1 MTMHAQEAFAVSD
14 LTPRTTDSGATPG
27 RIDTSK
33 PHSARFWNYFVG
45 GKDNYEVDREIGDH
59 IKEIFPGLVDV
70 AVTSRAFLGRAV
82 RHLAGERGIRQF
94 LDVGTGLPT
103 ADNTHEVA
111 QRVAPDS
118 RVVYV
123 DNDPIVL
130 AHANALLT
138 STPEGRTAY
147 LDADL
152 YDPEAV
158 LEAAAGTL
166 DLSRPVALMILN
178 TLGHVADHSLA
189 RDLVRRLMAGLPSGS
204 HLVISDSTATSE
216 GMIAA
221 SEAYNASGAVPYY
234 VRSVEEI
241 TGFFDGLELVD
252 PGIVQVTKWR
262 PEPGDSANPAVSV
275 DAYGGV
281 GRKP

>member
-1 MTMHAQEAFAVSD
+1 M
-14 LTPRTTDSGATPG
+14 PDSPSPSAAPSATPG

-45 GKDNYEVDREIGDH
+45 GKDNYEVDREIGDE

-70 AVTSRAFLGRAV
+70 AVTSRHFLGRAV
-82 RHLAGERGIRQF
+82 RHLAVDVGIRQF

-118 RVVYV
+118 RIVYV
-123 DNDPIVL
+123 DNDPVVL
-130 AHANALLT
+130 AHAHALLT
-138 STPEGRTAY
+138 STREGRTAY

-158 LEAAAGTL
+158 LGAAAQTL

-178 TLGHVADHSLA
+178 TLGHVADHEEA
-189 RDLVRRLMAGLPSGS
+189 RGLVRRLMAGLPSGS

-221 SEAYNASGAVPYY
+221 SEAYNASGAVPYH
-234 VRSVEEI
+234 VRSVDEI
-241 TGFFDGLELVD
+241 GAFFEGLELVE

-262 PEPGDSANPAVSV
+262 PDAADPANLAADV
-275 DAYGGV
+275 DAYCGV

>member
-1 MTMHAQEAFAVSD
+1 MPD
-14 LTPRTTDSGATPG
+14 DSLLA

-45 GKDNYEVDREIGDH
+45 GKDHYEVDREIGDQ
-59 IKEIFPGLVDV
+59 IKSIFPGLVDV
-70 AVTSRAFLGRAV
+70 AVTSRRFLGRAV
-82 RHLAGERGIRQF
+82 RYLAGEQRVRQF

-111 QRVAPDS
+111 QHVAPDA
-118 RVVYV
+118 RIVYV

-130 AHANALLT
+130 AHASALLT
-138 STPEGRTAY
+138 SMPEGRTAY

-152 YDPEAV
+152 YDPDAV

-166 DLSRPVALMILN
+166 DLSRPVGLMILN
-178 TLGHVADHSLA
+178 TLGHVAEYERA
-189 RDLVRRLMAGLPSGS
+189 RELVRRLMAGLPAGS
-204 HLVISDSTATSE
+204 HLVISDSTASE

-234 VRSVEEI
+234 VRQVAEI
-241 TGFFDGLELVD
+241 AGFFDGLELVE
-252 PGIVQVTKWR
+252 PGVVRVPEWR
-262 PEPGDSANPAVSV
+262 PGPSEGGHAGAV
-275 DAYGGV
+275 DAYCGV
-281 GRKP
+281 GRKS

>member
-1 MTMHAQEAFAVSD
+1 M
-14 LTPRTTDSGATPG
+14 PDSLSQNAAASATRG

-45 GKDNYEVDREIGDH
+45 GKDNYEVDREIGGE
-59 IKEIFPGLVDV
+59 IKKIFPGLVDV
-70 AVTSRAFLGRAV
+70 ALTSRHFLGRAV
-82 RHLAGERGIRQF
+82 RHLAVDGGVRQF

-118 RVVYV
+118 RIVYV
-123 DNDPIVL
+123 DNDPVVL
-130 AHANALLT
+130 AHAHALLT
-138 STPEGRTAY
+138 STREGRTAY

-152 YDPEAV
+152 YAPEAV
-158 LEAAAGTL
+158 LEAAAETL

-178 TLGHVADHSLA
+178 TLGHVADYEQA
-189 RDLVRRLMAGLPSGS
+189 RELVRRLMAGLPSGS

-221 SEAYNASGAVPYY
+221 SDAYNASGAVPYFL
-234 VRSVEEI
+234 RSVDEI
-241 TGFFDGLELVD
+241 AGFFEGLELVE
-252 PGIVQVTKWR
+252 PGIVPVTKWR
-262 PEPGDSANPAVSV
+262 PDAGDSANFAVDV
-275 DAYGGV
+275 DAYCGV

>member
-1 MTMHAQEAFAVSD
+1 MSD
-14 LTPRTTDSGATPG
+14 SNSQATASAGMPVG
-27 RIDTSK
+27 IDTSK

-70 AVTSRAFLGRAV
+70 AVTSRHFLGRAV
-82 RHLAGERGIRQF
+82 RHLAGEQGIRQF
-94 LDVGTGLPT
+94 LDIGTGLPT

-111 QRVAPDS
+111 QRVAPDA
-118 RVVYV
+118 RIVYV

-138 STPEGRTAY
+138 STPEGKTAY

-152 YDPEAV
+152 YDPDAV
-158 LEAAAGTL
+158 LEAAGTL

-178 TLGHVADHSLA
+178 TLGHVADYEQA

-221 SEAYNASGAVPYY
+221 SAAYNASGAVPYH
-234 VRSVEEI
+234 VRGIEEI
-241 TGFFDGLELVD
+241 AGFFDGLELVD
-252 PGIVQVTKWR
+252 PGVVQVTRWR
-262 PEPGDSANPAVSV
+262 PEPSDSANPADPAVSV
-275 DAYGGV
+275 DAYCGV

>member
-1 MTMHAQEAFAVSD
+1 VPHT
-14 LTPRTTDSGATPG
+14 

-70 AVTSRAFLGRAV
+70 AVTSRRFLGRAV
-82 RHLAGERGIRQF
+82 RHLAGERGVRQF
-94 LDVGTGLPT
+94 LDIGTGLPT

-111 QRVAPDS
+111 QRVAPDA
-118 RVVYV
+118 RIVYV

-130 AHANALLT
+130 AHAHALLT
-138 STPEGRTAY
+138 SAPEGRTAY
-147 LDADL
+147 VDADL
-152 YDPEAV
+152 YDPESV
-158 LEAAAGTL
+158 LRAAAETL

-178 TLGHVADHSLA
+178 TLGHVADHA
-189 RDLVRRLMAGLPSGS
+189 QAVGLVQRLMAGLAPGS
-204 HLVISDSTATSE
+204 YLVISDSTATSE

-221 SEAYNASGAVPYY
+221 SEAYNSSGAVPYY
-234 VRSVEEI
+234 VRGVEEI
-241 TGFFDGLELVD
+241 AAFFDGLELVE
-252 PGIVQVTKWR
+252 PGVVPVTEWR
-262 PEPGDSANPAVSV
+262 PQESAPARV

-281 GRKP
+281 GRKL

>member
-1 MTMHAQEAFAVSD
+1 MSD
-14 LTPRTTDSGATPG
+14 PTSQTTATAGTPG

-70 AVTSRAFLGRAV
+70 AVASRHFLGRAV
-82 RHLAGERGIRQF
+82 RHLAEERGIRQF

-103 ADNTHEVA
+103 ADNTHQVA
-111 QRVAPDS
+111 QSVAPDA
-118 RVVYV
+118 RIVYV
-123 DNDPIVL
+123 DNDPVVL
-130 AHANALLT
+130 AHAHALLT
-138 STPEGRTAY
+138 STAEGRTAY

-178 TLGHVADHSLA
+178 TLGHVGDYAQA

-221 SEAYNASGAVPYY
+221 SEAYNASGAVPYH
-234 VRSVEEI
+234 VRAVEEI
-241 TGFFDGLELVD
+241 GGLFDGLELVE

-262 PEPGDSANPAVSV
+262 AHPDDSANFTAV
-275 DAYGGV
+275 DAYCGV

>member
-1 MTMHAQEAFAVSD
+1 MSEPHPLIHAAAETRA
-14 LTPRTTDSGATPG
+14 

-45 GKDNYEVDREIGDH
+45 GKDHYEVDREIGDH

-70 AVTSRAFLGRAV
+70 AVTSRHFLGRAV
-82 RHLAGERGIRQF
+82 RHLAGETGIRQF

-111 QRVAPDS
+111 QRVAPDA
-118 RVVYV
+118 RIVYV

-130 AHANALLT
+130 AHAKALLT
-138 STPEGRTAY
+138 STREGRTAY

-152 YDPEAV
+152 YEPEAV
-158 LEAAAGTL
+158 LEAAADTL
-166 DLSRPVALMILN
+166 DLSQPVALMILN
-178 TLGHVADHSLA
+178 TLGHVADYEQA
-189 RDLVRRLMAGLPSGS
+189 RDLVRRLMAGLPPGS

-221 SEAYNASGAVPYY
+221 SEAYNASGAVPYH
-234 VRSVEEI
+234 VRGVAEI
-241 TGFFDGLELVD
+241 AGFFDGLELVD
-252 PGIVQVTKWR
+252 PGVVRVPEWR
-262 PEPGDSANPAVSV
+262 PDAPASASPATAV
-275 DAYGGV
+275 DAYCGV

>member
-1 MTMHAQEAFAVSD
+1 MSD
-14 LTPRTTDSGATPG
+14 TNPEVAAAAEIRA
-27 RIDTSK
+27 RIDTTK

-45 GKDNYEVDREIGDH
+45 GKDNYPVDREIGDH

-70 AVTSRAFLGRAV
+70 AVTSRHFLGRAV
-82 RHLAGERGIRQF
+82 RYLAGEQGVRQF
-94 LDVGTGLPT
+94 LDIGTGLPT

-111 QRVAPDS
+111 QRVAPDA
-118 RVVYV
+118 RIVYV

-152 YDPEAV
+152 YDPDAV
-158 LEAAAGTL
+158 LKAAAGTL
-166 DLSRPVALMILN
+166 DLSQPVALMILN
-178 TLGHVADHSLA
+178 TLGHVEDHGRAVALIQ
-189 RDLVRRLMAGLPSGS
+189 RLMSGLPSGS
-204 HLVISDSTATSE
+204 YLVISDSTSTSE

-241 TGFFDGLELVD
+241 AAFFDGLDLVE
-252 PGIVQVTKWR
+252 PGVVPVTDWR
-262 PEPGDSANPAVSV
+262 PESAAPTAPAV
-275 DAYGGV
+275 DAYGAV

>member
-1 MTMHAQEAFAVSD
+1 MSD
-14 LTPRTTDSGATPG
+14 VDPQIRASMEIRA
-27 RIDTSK
+27 RIDTTK

-70 AVTSRAFLGRAV
+70 AVTSRHFLGRAV
-82 RHLAGERGIRQF
+82 RHLAVEQGIRQF
-94 LDVGTGLPT
+94 LDIGTGLPT

-111 QRVAPDS
+111 QRVAPDA
-118 RVVYV
+118 RIVYV

-152 YDPEAV
+152 YDPKSV
-158 LEAAAGTL
+158 LEAAAETL
-166 DLSRPVALMILN
+166 DLSQPVALMILN
-178 TLGHVADHSLA
+178 TLGHVAEHSAA
-189 RDLVRRLMAGLPSGS
+189 RDLVQRLMAGLPSGS
-204 HLVISDSTATSE
+204 YLVISDSTATSE

-241 TGFFDGLELVD
+241 GAFFDGLDLVE
-252 PGIVQVTKWR
+252 PGVVQVTEWR
-262 PEPGDSANPAVSV
+262 PDGTGPQGVSV
-275 DAYGGV
+275 DAYCGV
-281 GRKP
+281 GRKA

>member
-1 MTMHAQEAFAVSD
+1 MSD
-14 LTPRTTDSGATPG
+14 TTSQGAASADVRD
-27 RIDTSK
+27 RIDTTT

-45 GKDNYEVDREIGDH
+45 GKDHYEVDRKIGEQ

-70 AVTSRAFLGRAV
+70 ALTSRLFLGRAV
-82 RHLAGERGIRQF
+82 RHLVREQGVRQF

-111 QRVAPDS
+111 QRAAPDA
-118 RVVYV
+118 RIVYV

-138 STPEGRTAY
+138 SSPEGRTAY

-152 YDPEAV
+152 YAPETV

-166 DLSRPVALMILN
+166 DFSEPIALIILN
-178 TLGHVADHSLA
+178 TLGHVADYDQA
-189 RDLVRRLMAGLPSGS
+189 RDLVRRLLAGLPSGS
-204 HLVISDSTATSE
+204 FLVISDSTATSE

-221 SEAYNASGAVPYY
+221 SDAYNASGATPYY
-234 VRSVEEI
+234 VRAVEEI
-241 TGFFDGLELVD
+241 AGFFEGLDLVE
-252 PGIVQVTKWR
+252 PGIAQVTSWR
-262 PEPGDSANPAVSV
+262 PEADGADAVAV

-281 GRKP
+281 GRKQ

>member
-1 MTMHAQEAFAVSD
+1 MSDPDPQFAAAAE
-14 LTPRTTDSGATPG
+14 TRA
-27 RIDTSK
+27 RIDTTK

-70 AVTSRAFLGRAV
+70 ARTSRHFLGRAV
-82 RHLAGERGIRQF
+82 RYLAVDQGIRQF

-111 QRVAPDS
+111 QRLVPDA
-118 RVVYV
+118 RIVYV
-123 DNDPIVL
+123 DNDPMVL
-130 AHANALLT
+130 AHARALLT
-138 STPEGRTAY
+138 STPEGETAY

-152 YDPEAV
+152 YDPDAI
-158 LEAAAGTL
+158 LKAAAGTL
-166 DLSRPVALMILN
+166 DLERPVALMILN
-178 TLGHVADHSLA
+178 TLGHVADYAQA
-189 RDLVRRLMAGLPSGS
+189 RALVSRLMDGLPSGS
-204 HLVISDSTATSE
+204 HLVISDSTSTSE

-221 SEAYNASGAVPYY
+221 SEAYNSSGAVPYY

-241 TGFFDGLELVD
+241 AGFFDGLELAE
-252 PGIVQVTKWR
+252 PGIAQVTRWR
-262 PEPGDSANPAVSV
+262 PDGPSSSDGAV

-281 GRKP
+281 GRKA

>member
-1 MTMHAQEAFAVSD
+1 MSD
-14 LTPRTTDSGATPG
+14 PTSQTTATAGTPG

-70 AVTSRAFLGRAV
+70 AVTSRHFLGRAV
-82 RHLAGERGIRQF
+82 RYLAGEQDIRQF

-103 ADNTHEVA
+103 ADNTHQVA
-111 QRVAPDS
+111 QRVAPDA
-118 RVVYV
+118 RIVYV
-123 DNDPIVL
+123 DNDPVVL

-178 TLGHVADHSLA
+178 TLGHVGDYEQA

-221 SEAYNASGAVPYY
+221 SEAYNASGAVPYH
-234 VRSVEEI
+234 VRAIEEI
-241 TGFFDGLELVD
+241 GGFFDGLELVE

-262 PEPGDSANPAVSV
+262 AHPDDSANFAAV
-275 DAYGGV
+275 DAYCGV